1 NTTLESEEELDG
13 LITEYND
20 GDNIYVKMHGELYTP
35 KAFRDNFYLYS
46 NNEFDKLP
54 LWLYEPNEER
64 RMPLK
69 EAKA

>member
-1 NTTLESEEELDG
+1 
-13 LITEYND
+13 
-20 GDNIYVKMHGELYTP
+20 MHGELYTP